1 MKKLFQKSEKVIE
14 LFVTGSQNEARG
26 RNIYFNDLNQ
36 IYSYGSH
43 YLLAEKLGYRIIM
56 INDTGYSKTT
66 RKHITQ
72 ITRASFGWKQ
82 FFKSETSL
90 GIVYDSVIKN
100 NEKLKKAR
108 KPELYTN
115 RIVMLW
121 EKLNE
126 YLDCSHDI
134 YAKSSDIYLEM
145 KNIVGSILLG
155 EEKEELEDDQITEM
169 EELQIIMMN

>member
-1 MKKLFQKSEKVIE
+1 MKKVFQKSEEVIE
-14 LFVTGSQNEARG
+14 LFVTGSQNEARS

-43 YLLAEKLGYRIIM
+43 YLLAEKLGYGSIM

-100 NEKLKKAR
+100 NEKLRKAR

-126 YLDCSHDI
+126 YLDYFDKAYLRSVDG
-134 YAKSSDIYLEM
+134 YLEI
-145 KNIVGSILLG
+145 KNIVESILLD
-155 EEKEELEDDQITEM
+155 EEKEELQDDQITEM